1 MVLDFFLGISQN
13 HDADSI
19 PLLQSV
25 ALYLWC
31 ALTVYVAS
39 QTGTLPRESPGLQNS
54 VGGGSLIAKQRR
66 LSPDLKGLK
75 EIAACKKYAIL
86 PVFLHSS
93 IYWRQHQK
101 WRPTIDNARRF
112 WVDLYVSM
120 LDCQILS
127 FFFFGRP
134 LRNSE
139 WKFDSNVCW
148 LHYKQRTVIFA

>member
-39 QTGTLPRESPGLQNS
+39 QTGTLPRESPGLQNCRRWLPNCKAETVKS
-54 VGGGSLIAKQRR
+54 RPKRFKRDRCVQKICHFASFSAFFYLLKATSEVKTNYWQCPPFLSWSLCFNVR
-66 LSPDLKGLK
+66 LPNF
-75 EIAACKKYAIL
+75 
-86 PVFLHSS
+86 VF
-93 IYWRQHQK
+93 
-101 WRPTIDNARRF
+101 
-112 WVDLYVSM
+112 
-120 LDCQILS
+120 